1 MSQSGGQLQALVAK
15 ENFELLPTPNFKPGM
30 SASVDIETDTAID
43 VVSVPIQ
50 AVTVRDFS
58 LDETAKSNTSEFTGS
73 KSNEIDAKLTSLKVE
88 EQDIRKVVFIV
99 KDGLAL
105 RKEVETGISDN
116 TNIQISK
123 GLDVGQQIVI
133 GSYRILSRT
142 LKNNDKV
149 MIAKESTSNE

>member
-1 MSQSGGQLQALVAK
+1 M
-15 ENFELLPTPNFKPGM
+15 
-30 SASVDIETDTAID
+30 
-43 VVSVPIQ
+43 
-50 AVTVRDFS
+50 
-58 LDETAKSNTSEFTGS
+58 
-73 KSNEIDAKLTSLKVE
+73 E
-88 EQDIRKVVFIV
+88 EQDIRKVVFV
-99 KDGLAL
+99 VEDGLAV

-149 MIAKESTSNE
+149 MIAKESISNE

>member
-1 MSQSGGQLQALVAK
+1 MRSQIPQNQMK
-15 ENFELLPTPNFKPGM
+15 Q
-30 SASVDIETDTAID
+30 IE
-43 VVSVPIQ
+43 
-50 AVTVRDFS
+50 R
-58 LDETAKSNTSEFTGS
+58 E
-73 KSNEIDAKLTSLKVE
+73 DAKLTSLKVK
-88 EQDIRKVVFIV
+88 EQDIRKVVFV
-99 KDGLAL
+99 VEDGLAV

-149 MIAKESTSNE
+149 MIAKESNNNE

>member
-1 MSQSGGQLQALVAK
+1 
-15 ENFELLPTPNFKPGM
+15 M

-58 LDETAKSNTSEFTGS
+58 LDETAKSNTSESTGS
-73 KSNEIDAKLTSLKVE
+73 KSNENDAKLTSLKVE
-88 EQDIRKVVFIV
+88 EQDIRKVVFV
-99 KDGLAL
+99 VEDGLAV

-149 MIAKESTSNE
+149 MIAKESISNE